1 MPCFRLTALK
11 PKPVRNLPV
20 GDLGRRADSA
30 SLRDDGRLPVVM
42 SPQSTAVVP
51 PVRLS
56 QLVFFVTNPRSTN
69 LNPAVLIRVSILC
82 RVMTAQFFQQF
93 DPHPKKIF
101 VPDPAA
107 ECKPETMEDR
117 RLREEDQARR
127 AARHL
132 RRVCQFQM
140 VEMVVDDFCFDQVLI
155 FCVTDGIM
163 LKYMQTASDQEDAFS
178 RAHSLLPTEQVRVA
192 LCMVAE

>member
-1 MPCFRLTALK
+1 
-11 PKPVRNLPV
+11 
-20 GDLGRRADSA
+20 
-30 SLRDDGRLPVVM
+30 
-42 SPQSTAVVP
+42 
-51 PVRLS
+51 
-56 QLVFFVTNPRSTN
+56 
-69 LNPAVLIRVSILC
+69 
-82 RVMTAQFFQQF
+82 MTAQFFQQF

-140 VEMVVDDFCFDQVLI
+140 VEMVVDDFCFDQV

>member
-42 SPQSTAVVP
+42 SPQHRSTTLAGFV
-51 PVRLS
+51 S
-56 QLVFFVTNPRSTN
+56 FVTNPRSTN

-140 VEMVVDDFCFDQVLI
+140 VEMVVDDFCFDQV

>member
-1 MPCFRLTALK
+1 M
-11 PKPVRNLPV
+11 
-20 GDLGRRADSA
+20 DDSA
-30 SLRDDGRLPVVM
+30 
-42 SPQSTAVVP
+42 
-51 PVRLS
+51 
-56 QLVFFVTNPRSTN
+56 
-69 LNPAVLIRVSILC
+69 
-82 RVMTAQFFQQF
+82 
-93 DPHPKKIF
+93 KKMF
-101 VPDPAA
+101 VPEPEV
-107 ECKPETMEDR
+107 ECKPEAEPMEDR
-117 RLREEDQARR
+117 RSREEDQARR

-140 VEMVVDDFCFDQVLI
+140 VEMVVDDFCFDQV

>member
-1 MPCFRLTALK
+1 M
-11 PKPVRNLPV
+11 
-20 GDLGRRADSA
+20 
-30 SLRDDGRLPVVM
+30 
-42 SPQSTAVVP
+42 
-51 PVRLS
+51 
-56 QLVFFVTNPRSTN
+56 
-69 LNPAVLIRVSILC
+69 RVSILW
-82 RVMTAQFFQQF
+82 RDDGA
-93 DPHPKKIF
+93 KKIF

-140 VEMVVDDFCFDQVLI
+140 VEMVVDDFCFDQV

>member
-1 MPCFRLTALK
+1 M
-11 PKPVRNLPV
+11 RNLPV

-30 SLRDDGRLPVVM
+30 SLRDDGRSPVVM
-42 SPQSTAVVP
+42 SPQHRSTTLDGFV
-51 PVRLS
+51 S
-56 QLVFFVTNPRSTN
+56 FVTDPRSTN
-69 LNPAVLIRVSILC
+69 LNPAVLVRVSILW
-82 RVMTAQFFQQF
+82 RDDGA
-93 DPHPKKIF
+93 KKIF

-140 VEMVVDDFCFDQVLI
+140 VEMVVDDFCFDQV

>member
-1 MPCFRLTALK
+1 M
-11 PKPVRNLPV
+11 RNLPV

-42 SPQSTAVVP
+42 SPQHRSTTLDGFV
-51 PVRLS
+51 S
-56 QLVFFVTNPRSTN
+56 FVTDPRSTN
-69 LNPAVLIRVSILC
+69 LNPAVLVRVSILW
-82 RVMTAQFFQQF
+82 RDDGA
-93 DPHPKKIF
+93 KKIF

-140 VEMVVDDFCFDQVLI
+140 VEMVVDDFCFDQV

-192 LCMVAE
+192 LCMVAK